1 MASAFF
7 RSFHA
12 RYDASGLRGMF
23 TPRKPR
29 NAVLRVLL
37 GLVGVAIL
45 AVLLVVG
52 LFVGAA
58 MIAFGL
64 LRRALRPQAKGRTQP
79 ADALDGE
86 YRVINK
92 PGQPALR

>member
-29 NAVLRVLL
+29 NAALRVLL

-45 AVLLVVG
+45 AALLVVG

-58 MIAFGL
+58 MVAGGL
-64 LRRALRPQAKGRTQP
+64 LFKLLRQRRKPVDPRVVEA
-79 ADALDGE
+79 E
-86 YRVINK
+86 YRV
-92 PGQPALR
+92 LRRPTLPLAR

>member
-7 RSFHA
+7 RTFHA
-12 RYDASGLRGMF
+12 RFDASGFRGLF

-29 NAVLRVLL
+29 NAALRVLL
-37 GLVGVAIL
+37 GLVGVAVL
-45 AVLLVVG
+45 ALLLVVG

-64 LRRALRPQAKGRTQP
+64 LRRALRPQAKMRSR
-79 ADALDGE
+79 DAGVLDGE
-86 YRVINK
+86 YRVVNK

>member
-7 RSFHA
+7 RTLHA
-12 RYDASGLRGMF
+12 RYDASAVRGLF

-29 NAVLRVLL
+29 NAALRVLL

-64 LRRALRPQAKGRTQP
+64 LRRALRPQAKARRRD
-79 ADALDGE
+79 ADVLDGE
-86 YRVINK
+86 YRVVSK
-92 PGQPALR
+92 PGQAVLR